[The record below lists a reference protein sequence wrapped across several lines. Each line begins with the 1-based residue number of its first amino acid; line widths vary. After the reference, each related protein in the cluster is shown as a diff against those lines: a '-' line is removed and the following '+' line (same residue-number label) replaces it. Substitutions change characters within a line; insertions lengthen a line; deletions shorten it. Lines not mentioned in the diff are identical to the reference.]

1 MSENGGY
8 CTKLVNSEV
17 IKVVQTNQQLF
28 EPDSELVDDIRCQ
41 VQSHEER
48 ESITY
53 MKMKWRKLKPYQL

>member
-28 EPDSELVDDIRCQ
+28 EPDSEIVDD